1 MSHVLRDLRYG
12 VRLLLKHPGFTAVA
26 VAALALGIAANTA
39 IFSVVYTTFLEPLPY
54 RDPDQLVMV
63 WSRIQGNRNVSA
75 AGDYVEW
82 KRRATAFSDLNAWS
96 GRRVNLATGGR
107 PEQVQAG
114 IATPGFLSM
123 MGYGYPLT
131 MGRDFLEE
139 EGTVGKDQ
147 AVILTYSLWQE
158 RFGGD
163 ATIVGKPIRIDSKP
177 YTVVGIL
184 GQGPGDRQQN
194 RMWLPLAFKKEQLN
208 HDFHWLLVM
217 GRLKPGVTIAQ
228 ANSNMASVTRAMAQE
243 FPASNTGW
251 SASVEEFRNNFL
263 SDNTKNALWLMLGAV
278 GFVLLIACANVAN
291 LLLARGTAR
300 QRELAIRGALGA
312 SRAEVVRQLVIESLV
327 LAVVGGVLG
336 VLLAAGAMRIILSVM
351 PAFMLPS
358 ESDVRLNVPVLLFT
372 LGACLVSG
380 VLFGCAPAWQA
391 ARADI
396 NSTLKEAGRA
406 PGDGRHLLRR
416 MLVVAEFA
424 LALTLLTGGGLALHS
439 LVAMANTNL
448 GFRSDSLLTFSLPIP
463 ADRFANEEA
472 VTAFYAQ
479 MLERMR
485 AVPGVQSASVSTG
498 IPVRGVNFGMPF
510 TIVGKP
516 VSDPGQ
522 RPGAGFNMVSP
533 DYYKT
538 FGIRISRGR
547 AFTEQD
553 RRGGVPVAI
562 VNDRFVDRYF
572 KGVDPLTQRIVVEQL
587 IPGVTKLGP
596 GIEWQIVGVYSN
608 VRNAGPGRDGFPQI
622 DVPFSQSPWPDA
634 NVTVRTAGDPQSVQQ
649 SLAAVIRSMDPDLP
663 MADVRTMDQIVS
675 SSMSNARFNTI
686 LFSSFAFVAL
696 VLAALGI
703 YGVMSFIVARRTHE
717 IGLRMALGA
726 DRSRVVRQVLREGLT
741 TALLGTA
748 LGSVGAWF
756 VARGMRGL
764 LPGIG
769 ATDPTAF
776 VAVAVTLLAAALVA
790 CLVPATRAAS
800 VDPVVALRQE

>member
-1 MSHVLRDLRYG
+1 
-12 VRLLLKHPGFTAVA
+12 
-26 VAALALGIAANTA
+26 
-39 IFSVVYTTFLEPLPY
+39 
-54 RDPDQLVMV
+54 
-63 WSRIQGNRNVSA
+63 
-75 AGDYVEW
+75 
-82 KRRATAFSDLNAWS
+82 
-96 GRRVNLATGGR
+96 
-107 PEQVQAG
+107 
-114 IATPGFLSM
+114 
-123 MGYGYPLT
+123 
-131 MGRDFLEE
+131 
-139 EGTVGKDQ
+139 
-147 AVILTYSLWQE
+147 
-158 RFGGD
+158 
-163 ATIVGKPIRIDSKP
+163 
-177 YTVVGIL
+177 
-184 GQGPGDRQQN
+184 
-194 RMWLPLAFKKEQLN
+194 
-208 HDFHWLLVM
+208 
-217 GRLKPGVTIAQ
+217 
-228 ANSNMASVTRAMAQE
+228 
-243 FPASNTGW
+243 
-251 SASVEEFRNNFL
+251 
-263 SDNTKNALWLMLGAV
+263 
-278 GFVLLIACANVAN
+278 
-291 LLLARGTAR
+291 
-300 QRELAIRGALGA
+300 
-312 SRAEVVRQLVIESLV
+312 
-327 LAVVGGVLG
+327 
-336 VLLAAGAMRIILSVM
+336 
-351 PAFMLPS
+351 
-358 ESDVRLNVPVLLFT
+358 
-372 LGACLVSG
+372 
-380 VLFGCAPAWQA
+380 
-391 ARADI
+391 
-396 NSTLKEAGRA
+396 
-406 PGDGRHLLRR
+406 
-416 MLVVAEFA
+416 
-424 LALTLLTGGGLALHS
+424 
-439 LVAMANTNL
+439 MANTNL